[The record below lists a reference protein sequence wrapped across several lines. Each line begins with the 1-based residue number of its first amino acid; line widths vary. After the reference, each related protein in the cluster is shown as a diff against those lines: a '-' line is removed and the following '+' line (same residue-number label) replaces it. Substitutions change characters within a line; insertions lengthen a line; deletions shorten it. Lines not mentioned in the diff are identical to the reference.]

1 MSKNYC
7 KLAADNMIYLKNM
20 KVLAVSVLVALIFS
34 SCQKNP
40 GEGGSSQISG
50 RLIAQKFD
58 AFGALIAEYD
68 LADERV
74 YIIYGE
80 NSNVYDDN
88 MRSSFDG
95 SFRFDFL
102 RKGKY
107 RVFVYSK
114 CPSCPGGEE
123 AIIREVEITRNKE
136 KIVIPT
142 ITVRK

>member
-1 MSKNYC
+1 
-7 KLAADNMIYLKNM
+7 M
-20 KVLAVSVLVALIFS
+20 KASGFLLISVIVVFNFLG
-34 SCQKNP
+34 CQKNP

-74 YIIYGE
+74 YIIYGD

-114 CPSCPGGEE
+114 CPDCPGGEE
-123 AIIREVEITRNKE
+123 AIIRDVEITRNKE

-142 ITVRK
+142 IKVRK